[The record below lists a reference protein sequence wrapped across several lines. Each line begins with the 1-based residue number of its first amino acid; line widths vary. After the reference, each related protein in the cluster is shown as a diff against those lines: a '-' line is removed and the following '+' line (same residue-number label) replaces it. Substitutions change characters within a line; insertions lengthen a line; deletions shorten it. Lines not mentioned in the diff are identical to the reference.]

1 MKRKIY
7 ICMSILMAFLLSL
20 NIVHAQE
27 ASNIPSYELSTIEK
41 DMLEAYKSGK
51 TQDPSFI
58 QMRKEKA
65 TKFGLLDYCDE
76 NYFLTDVFYK
86 KYSDNYLIHD
96 GLIILDRYVAG
107 YQNISPNIALYSS
120 NTVMNV
126 EHHRFE
132 DGQGHY
138 IANGIWL
145 LSNSIYA
152 FCAEGLNSSPAAGD
166 ALSDAYE
173 INNVNLRKCL
183 YYGYKGPQ
191 DILSS
196 RYGKSG
202 AIVLTDELVSNA
214 YSGTCIGKEAN
225 DGFHW
230 NNTVSAL
237 WNEITSK
244 PDPTSFKAYMVDVAG
259 TGYNWQGVLKPNQKL
274 VYGVYQP
281 MGSLQI
287 QKKSKLNIISDNNAS
302 YTFKGAIYGL
312 YKDAEC
318 KEKVDEFV
326 VQENGYSNVIS
337 NLSIQTYYVQEIKAP
352 HGYQKDT
359 TVYKANIKEN
369 QMVVISVSDVP
380 QTNIVDLVLQKKDAQ
395 TGNKAQGMASL
406 ANAQYVFKFYGG
418 LYDEDPALKK
428 IQPLRTWTLKTD
440 KTGNIQM
447 NDTFKVSGD
456 DFYKDGDG
464 NIVLPLGTITVKES
478 LPPQGYQLD
487 FNVYVQ
493 KLDTNSSASAHF
505 TSFNTFSVSDNVIRL
520 KVVKVQEGTDIPLPN
535 VTFKHTMA
543 TLPFPKQEKTNEKG
557 EFELVG
563 LTKGLHTLQ
572 EFKTLDGYVLNE
584 TPIQFEVL
592 SDGSISKNEWIVN
605 NTLRIENQ
613 VKPYTLR
620 IVKKNSVNELLD
632 GAIFGLYS
640 DSECK
645 ELIEQQT
652 SVNGI
657 VRFENLLNKQK
668 YYVKE
673 IKAPAGYQ
681 KDKTIYECFTDFI
694 PALNQYDVYINQEKK
709 NVYQD
714 GFVSLDLI
722 NEKMTKLPHTGSNQT
737 LVLMGLGMLM
747 VLIMLQ
753 REKK

>member
-7 ICMSILMAFLLSL
+7 ICMSILMAFLLSFT
-20 NIVHAQE
+20 IVHAQE
-27 ASNIPSYELSTIEK
+27 TSNIPSYELSMVEK
-41 DMLEAYKSGK
+41 EMLEAYKSGK
-51 TQDPSFI
+51 TNDSSFV
-58 QMRKEKA
+58 QVRKEKA
-65 TKFGLLDYCDE
+65 EKFGLLEYCDE
-76 NYFLTDVFYK
+76 NYFLTDSFYR

-96 GLIILDRYVAG
+96 GLMILDRYVAG
-107 YQNISPNIALYSS
+107 YQNVSSNIALHST
-120 NTVMNV
+120 NTVMSV
-126 EHHRFE
+126 EHHRYE

-145 LSNSIYA
+145 LPNSTYA
-152 FCAEGLNSSPAAGD
+152 FCAQGLNSSPAAGD
-166 ALSDAYE
+166 TISDAYE
-173 INNVNLRKCL
+173 VNNVNLRKCL
-183 YYGYKGPQ
+183 YYGYNGPQ

-214 YSGTCIGKEAN
+214 YSGTCIGKVAN

-244 PDPTSFKAYMVDVAG
+244 ADPSSFKAYMVDVAG

-287 QKKSKLNIISDNNAS
+287 QKGSKMNSISDNNTS
-302 YTFKGAIYGL
+302 YTFKGALYGL
-312 YKDAEC
+312 YKDPEC

-326 VQENGYSNVIS
+326 IQENGYSNVVS

-359 TVYKANIKEN
+359 TVYKASVKEN
-369 QMVVISVSDVP
+369 ETVKISVFDVP

-395 TGNKAQGMASL
+395 TGNKAQGMGSL

-428 IQPLRTWTLKTD
+428 IQPLKTWTLKTD

-456 DFYKDGDG
+456 DFYKDGDR
-464 NIVLPLGTITVKES
+464 NTVLPLGTITVQES

-487 FNVYVQ
+487 SNVYSQ
-493 KLDTNSSASAHF
+493 KLDSNASASVHF
-505 TSFNTFSVSDNVIRL
+505 TSFNTFSVSDNVLRL

-535 VTFKHTMA
+535 VTFKHTM
-543 TLPFPKQEKTNEKG
+543 TSLPFPKQEKTNEKG

-563 LTKGLHTLQ
+563 LTKGVHTLQ
-572 EFKTLDGYVLNE
+572 EFKTVDGYVLNE

-592 SDGSISKNEWIVN
+592 ADGTISKNEWIVN
-605 NTLRIENQ
+605 NTVRIENQ
-613 VKPYTLR
+613 VKPFDLR
-620 IVKKNSVNELLD
+620 IVKKNSVNELLN
-632 GAIFGLYS
+632 GAIFGLYR
-640 DSECK
+640 DSQCK

-657 VRFENLLNKQK
+657 VRFENLKNKQT

-673 IKAPAGYQ
+673 IKAPSGYQ
-681 KDKTIYECFTDFI
+681 KDKTIYECTTDFV
-694 PALNQYDVYINQEKK
+694 PVYNQYDVYINQEKRD
-709 NVYQD
+709 VYED
-714 GFVSLDLI
+714 GLVSLELV

-737 LVLMGLGMLM
+737 LVLMGLGML
-747 VLIMLQ
+747 LIVMTMK